1 MKAAA
6 AAAGENGLEVST
18 LASGLT
24 VVSERM
30 PQVAT
35 VAVGVWV
42 GAGVRNERPEEHG
55 LSHFIEHMAF
65 KGTERR
71 SARAIAEAIEAV
83 GGDFNAETGIEHT
96 SYTVRLLPEDLDLA
110 LDILADILTRSR
122 FAPDEI
128 AREKSVILQEISAVE
143 DTPEDLVND
152 LFMSCA
158 FSGQPLGRPILGTAT
173 SVRGLTRER
182 LVGYLAREYLASRMV
197 VAAAGAVDHARLVAG
212 VERHFAGIGAGRG
225 SAAEPGGFTPGELRV
240 ERDIEQV
247 QVMLGWPGRAL
258 GDDAHYAL
266 QVFANLLGGGMSSRL
281 FQEVREVRGL
291 AYAVDAFHWP
301 FSDTGVFGLAAGTA
315 PEDVA
320 ELVPVALACLR
331 DAALAATAEELGRAR
346 AQMKVA
352 LLTASESAMGRADQL
367 ARQMLAFGR
376 IVPREEIVARLD
388 ALTVE
393 DIRAAGRSLLECSPV
408 VVGLGPVAHLPA
420 PDAVRTMLAGK

>member
-6 AAAGENGLEVST
+6 AAAGENTLGVST

-30 PQVAT
+30 PHVAT

-42 GAGVRNERPEEHG
+42 GVGARNERPQEHG

-71 SARAIAEAIEAV
+71 SARTIAEAVEAA

-122 FAPDEI
+122 FAPEEI

-158 FSGQPLGRPILGTAT
+158 FSGQPLGRPILGTAE
-173 SVRGLTRER
+173 SVRGFTRER
-182 LVGYLAREYLASRMV
+182 LVGYLAREYRASRMV
-197 VAAAGAVDHARLVAG
+197 VAAAGSVDHARLVAG
-212 VERHFAGIGAGRG
+212 VERHFAGISGGLG
-225 SAAEPGGFTPGELRV
+225 SVTEPARFTPGDLRV
-240 ERDIEQV
+240 ERAIEQV
-247 QVMLGWPGRAL
+247 QLMLGWPGRAL
-258 GDDAHYAL
+258 GDDGHYAL

-281 FQEVREVRGL
+281 FQEVREERGL

-301 FSDTGVFGLAAGTA
+301 FLDTGVFGLAAGTA

-331 DAALAATAEELGRAR
+331 DAALAATPEELARAR

-352 LLTASESAMGRADQL
+352 LLTTSESAMGRADQL
-367 ARQMLAFGR
+367 ARQMLAFRR
-376 IVPREEIVARLD
+376 IVPREEVVARLD
-388 ALTVE
+388 ALTVD
-393 DIRAAGRSLLECSPV
+393 DIRAAGRSLLECHPV
-408 VVGLGPVAHLPA
+408 VVGLGPVADLPA
-420 PDAVRTMLAGK
+420 SAAVQAMLAGK